1 MSKLYGCML
10 TSFSKGKELLA
21 CVRGEGEAVAEVAGT
36 CWLLAYCDDGVVW
49 GRYDTT
55 QKKWKLSSEP
65 FPHISPNL
73 REDNLQQLRLFGAD
87 MEVLIWRAENNFQ
100 GRILQ
105 DAKDPDEK
113 ELHPLKEKRI
123 LVGDRILADPDDD
136 FTLVGDAGGSHH
148 AVPIC
153 CKAEDFVK
161 SGHPCW
167 PLRLAVKHYLTQ
179 DQDTGVVRV
188 TASRL
193 VKVYNINNKRGCDE
207 SCQPKPQSE
216 IKGTV

>member
-1 MSKLYGCML
+1 MSTLYGCTL

-21 CVRGEGEAVAEVAGT
+21 WVRGEGEAVPEAAGT
-36 CWLLAYCDDGVVW
+36 CWLLAHCDDGVVW

-55 QKKWKLSSEP
+55 QGNWKLSSGP
-65 FPHISPNL
+65 FPCISPEL
-73 REDNLQQLRLFGAD
+73 KEDNLQQLRLFGED
-87 MEVLIWRAENNFQ
+87 MEVLIWRTENNFQ

-123 LVGDRILADPDDD
+123 LVGDRILDEPDDN
-136 FTLVGDAGGSHH
+136 FTLVGDAGGSRH

-153 CKAEDFVK
+153 CKAEDFEK
-161 SGHPCW
+161 RGRPHW

-193 VKVYNINNKRGCDE
+193 VEVYNIKNK
-207 SCQPKPQSE
+207 
-216 IKGTV
+216 